1 MQVLTLPELNLYN
14 NFVLQ
19 GMSLDLVLLTI
30 VL

>member
-19 GMSLDLVLLTI
+19 GMFLDLVLLTI